1 MISLFDG
8 IYRNRRTASSSQ
20 LQLMLKLSQ
29 QDLMNGV
36 VEISYSPEEKIL
48 FLLNAGKITCAY
60 ECKGD
65 LISRASLP
73 NVSALLNGR
82 PEGAIRVCPLAP
94 SFLRAVKTIVE
105 QPHSSKTFPT
115 LTAAI
120 PNLIQ
125 ECQKLPDASLLHVR
139 WPTAEGFVFVPG
151 NNFPARQYAFLT
163 EGQTSDSAGAVSMFS
178 RWSETNCSAAQ
189 YIGDPAVAIWK
200 ENNLQ
205 LGFALLIE
213 QIMRRYEELVGH
225 LLSRKLEDSINRFSR
240 TQSWNILVANT
251 AVDDV
256 QLFDTFSDGAVA
268 YRSIFDLAS
277 RQIAGVIGPR
287 LFGEAMESG
296 LDGLGAPLHQAVQ
309 DADLITAVPAN

>member
-29 QDLMNGV
+29 QDLMNGL

-48 FLLNAGKITCAY
+48 FLLNSGKITCAY

-65 LISRASLP
+65 LISRTALP
-73 NVSALLNGR
+73 NVSALLGGH

-94 SFLRAVKTIVE
+94 SFLRAVKTVVE
-105 QPHSSKTFPT
+105 QPHSSRSFTAQ
-115 LTAAI
+115 TAAI
-120 PNLIQ
+120 PALIQ
-125 ECQKLPDASLLHVR
+125 ESQKRAEACLLHVR

-151 NNFPARQYAFLT
+151 NNFSARQFAFLT

-178 RWSETNCSAAQ
+178 RWSETDCRVSQ
-189 YIGDPAVAIWK
+189 YSGDPAIAIWK

-213 QIMRRYEELVGH
+213 PLMRRYEELVGH
-225 LLSRKLEDSINRFSR
+225 LLSRKLEDSINRFTR
-240 TQSWNILVANT
+240 TQSWSIFVANS

-256 QLFDTFSDGAVA
+256 QLFDTFDDSALA

-287 LFGEAMESG
+287 LFGEALENG
-296 LDGLGAPLHQAVQ
+296 LDGLGASLRQAVQ
-309 DADLITAVPAN
+309 GAELVTAVTAG